1 MTPDRPGTLL
11 VVADAPRTLQVLTT
25 LLSGEGYRVLSAK
38 DRDRA
43 KAQLRDERVDLM
55 IIDDRFLGNEGYSL
69 GQELTSGQQDPSVP
83 LIYLVDGSD
92 PMNAFRFGGAD
103 FVYKPIRLELL
114 CARVRTHVQL
124 ALAREELAKQVAEY
138 EALLHILGHD
148 LMNPVSAMR
157 GFMAL
162 VRGSNKGEEE
172 VELFG
177 LLDACLKH
185 QEDIILGVRDLRAL
199 ESGKCALPL
208 EPVPLVSA
216 LGISLTLFQTRL
228 QAKALLV
235 EKRFPERSEGL
246 FVVADT
252 VSLVHHVI
260 SNVISNA
267 LKFSYAGG
275 TIHVR
280 IEVEDP
286 WVKLRIA
293 DDGIGMPEALLRVLF
308 RVDTATSR
316 TGTAGERG
324 TGFGMPLVKKYVE
337 RFWGRVEVESRD
349 ADDDAETHGT
359 AVTLWFQKAPAPA

>member
-11 VVADAPRTLQVLTT
+11 VVADAARTLQVLTT
-25 LLSGEGYRVLSAK
+25 LLSGEGYRVLGARDAESAK
-38 DRDRA
+38 N
-43 KAQLRDERVDLM
+43 QLRDERVDLM
-55 IIDDRFLGNEGYSL
+55 IIDDQFLGNEGYTL
-69 GQELTSGQQDPSVP
+69 GQELASGQTGRSVP
-83 LIYLVDGSD
+83 LIYLVDGGD

-114 CARVRTHVQL
+114 CARVRSHVQL
-124 ALAREELAKQVAEY
+124 ALAREQLAKQVAEY
-138 EALLHILGHD
+138 ETLLHILGHD

-162 VRGSNKGEEE
+162 ARGTGLVEEQAQ
-172 VELFG
+172 LFG
-177 LLDACLKH
+177 MLDACLKH
-185 QEDIILGVRDLRAL
+185 QEDIIVKVRELRAL

-208 EPVPLVSA
+208 EPVPLSSSLDIA
-216 LGISLTLFQTRL
+216 LSLFQLRL
-228 QAKALLV
+228 EAKPLKL
-235 EKRFPERSEGL
+235 EKRFPERCEGL
-246 FVVADT
+246 FVVADA
-252 VSLVHHVI
+252 VALVHHVI

-267 LKFSYAGG
+267 LKFSYPGG

-280 IEVEDP
+280 IEVEEP

-293 DDGIGMPEALLRVLF
+293 DDGIGMPEALLHALF
-308 RVDTATSR
+308 RMDTATSR

-337 RFWGRVEVESRD
+337 RFGGKVEVESRD
-349 ADDDAETHGT
+349 ADDHAEAHGT